1 VKFLRDNKK
10 TFVVRHGTYTTTIE
24 TEHGKN
30 KYETHQF
37 NNRVFIAAAMIR
49 KDVVNS
55 VVGKQI
61 MEADHEKIN
70 FGHHQKLE
78 PFNAKEVLNIDI
90 SGAYASCLYVNGL
103 ITDNT
108 FKYLKRL
115 RKEERLP
122 SVGMLAK
129 SACLWKYENGE
140 CVDIVVERSKTAQV
154 FFYLIEEINYVMRGI
169 QWELGKHFYFYWVD
183 GVFFSKDTPK
193 HLITN
198 VENLLINKGYQFKY
212 EEVTNFKLSKSK
224 KVALGI
230 ISSGFTEHMV
240 QDRAVLLG
248 IEHVYVGRE
257 PKLDILKTWCVNLG
271 YSLDE
276 VAIIGDDLN
285 DLPVMQAV
293 GLAVCPASA
302 VSKVKSA
309 ADIILSRKGG
319 DACVREFIDNYLL

>member
-1 VKFLRDNKK
+1 MIRYERDAEALKNYVKFLRDNKK

-61 MEADHEKIN
+61 MESDHEKIN

-129 SACLWKYENGE
+129 SACLWKYKDGE

-198 VENLLINKGYQFKY
+198 VENLLISKNYQFKY
-212 EEVTNFKLSKSK
+212 EEVTNFKLSKNK
-224 KVALGI
+224 KSVFTIDMIKNGEFKKYQFQDGNNGKE
-230 ISSGFTEHMV
+230 ISTYLQELVNEKELSH
-240 QDRAVLLG
+240 
-248 IEHVYVGRE
+248 
-257 PKLDILKTWCVNLG
+257 ILN
-271 YSLDE
+271 
-276 VAIIGDDLN
+276 
-285 DLPVMQAV
+285 
-293 GLAVCPASA
+293 
-302 VSKVKSA
+302 
-309 ADIILSRKGG
+309 
-319 DACVREFIDNYLL
+319 